1 LSLLTPAGARRQYR
15 SLPPWWLI
23 ATALVPIVLIA
34 LPLVYVVNRATEAGW
49 DGIRD
54 ELFRAYTYS
63 LLTNTLVLA
72 VSVTLGASIIGTAVA
87 WCVERTDLPGRKIW
101 RVVASLPLAVPA
113 FVSSFAWAS
122 IGNEFQNMAGAILVL
137 ILASYPL
144 VYLPVAAAL
153 RGMDTGFEDVSRSLG
168 RGPWHTFFFTILPQA
183 RPALGGGA
191 LLVLSH
197 MLAEFGALSLLRVQ
211 TFTTAIFASYELR
224 FDNVS
229 AALQAGVLLV
239 LALFAAYTEMRMR
252 AGTRH
257 SRVGKGAARQ
267 PSLAALGRAT
277 PAVVLGQVVL
287 SVLAL
292 GVPLAALVYWLFVGN
307 SAGHGLSE
315 VWPAIWGSGTLSIAG
330 AVVTTLLALPLVLLA
345 TRFNGRLARF
355 ADRLP
360 YVIHGLP
367 GLVIALALVFFSIH
381 YVPAIYQTV
390 LVLILAYAVLAL
402 PLAQTALRASV
413 ALVPPRLE
421 EISRSLGRGPF
432 KAFVSVTLPNIAP
445 GIGAAL
451 ALLALELMR
460 ELTATLMLA
469 PTDVVTLATEVW
481 SHTNDAEYAAAAPF
495 AALLV
500 LVSAIPVY
508 VFTRRTLEAY
518 EIT

>member
-1 LSLLTPAGARRQYR
+1 MSFLTLAGVRQSSR
-15 SLPPWWLI
+15 ALPPWWLI
-23 ATALVPIVLIA
+23 ATALIPIALIA
-34 LPLVYVVNRATEAGW
+34 LPLVYVITRATEAGW
-49 DGIRD
+49 EGIRD
-54 ELFRAYTYS
+54 ELFRAYTLS
-63 LLTNTLVLA
+63 LLTSTLALA
-72 VSVTLGASIIGTAVA
+72 ISVTLGASIIGIAVA
-87 WCVERTDLPGRKIW
+87 WCVERTDLPGRRVW
-101 RVVASLPLAVPA
+101 RVVACLPLAVPA
-113 FVSSFAWAS
+113 FVSSFAWS
-122 IGNEFQNMAGAILVL
+122 SMGGQFQNMAGAILVL
-137 ILASYPL
+137 TLASYPL

-153 RGMDTGFEDVSRSLG
+153 RGMDTSFEDVSRSLG

-229 AALQAGVLLV
+229 AAMQAGVLLL

-252 AGTRH
+252 AGTRY
-257 SRVGKGAARQ
+257 SRVGRGTTRQ
-267 PSLAALGRAT
+267 PSLLALGRT
-277 PAVVLGQVVL
+277 MPLVLFGQVVL
-287 SVLAL
+287 SALAL
-292 GVPLAALVYWLFVGN
+292 GVPLAALGYWLSVGS
-307 SAGHGLSE
+307 SAGAGLAG
-315 VWPAIWGSGTLSIAG
+315 VWQAVWGSGSLSIAG
-330 AVVTTLLALPLVLLA
+330 AIVTTILAIPLVLLA

-360 YVIHGLP
+360 YIVHGLP
-367 GLVIALALVFFSIH
+367 GLVIALALVHFSIH
-381 YVPAIYQTV
+381 YVPAVYQSAF
-390 LVLILAYAVLAL
+390 VLILAYAVLAL

-445 GIGAAL
+445 GVGAAL

-469 PTDVVTLATEVW
+469 PTNVVTLATEVW

-500 LVSAIPVY
+500 VVSAIPVY
-508 VFTRRTLEAY
+508 VFTRRTLEAHA
-518 EIT
+518 IT